1 MKPYNYRFESVL
13 TYRELE
19 KTETENEYRIS
30 VEAFESIATE
40 LYELLKKK
48 EETLDNQQER
58 MIKGFSVNKIHHVA
72 RFIDSLEKKIAE
84 VQQNVI
90 QARSK
95 MIWFEEKL
103 LERRLEV
110 RKFEKMRDKDQQQ
123 HRVEVEQ
130 QEAKR
135 LDELSTMTF
144 RGVGNGR

>member
-13 TYRELE
+13 TFRELE
-19 KTETENEYRIS
+19 KTETENEYKVS

-48 EETLDNQQER
+48 EDTLDTQQER
-58 MIKGFSVNKIHHVA
+58 MINGFSVSNIHHVA
-72 RFIDSLEKKIAE
+72 RFIDSLEKKIVD

-110 RKFEKMRDKDQQQ
+110 RKFEKMRDKDELQ
-123 HRVEVEQ
+123 HRVEMEQ
-130 QEAKR
+130 EEAKS

>member
-58 MIKGFSVNKIHHVA
+58 MVKGFSVNKIHHVA